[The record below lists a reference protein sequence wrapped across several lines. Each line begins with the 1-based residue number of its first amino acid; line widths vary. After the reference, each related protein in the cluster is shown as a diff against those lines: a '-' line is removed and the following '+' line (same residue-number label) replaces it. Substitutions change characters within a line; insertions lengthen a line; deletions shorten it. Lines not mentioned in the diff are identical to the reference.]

1 MILRLVLLFVSACA
15 VIAPASRC
23 GTWRAQWRAD
33 LVHYAQWLAVHDA
46 RARWR
51 NAAALATRALGSL
64 PHALVLRLSQWSL
77 DMILHDVRFAGRML
91 LRRPAFTF
99 VAVVVLGL
107 GIGANATIF
116 SWVQEVV
123 LQPVAAVDAA
133 PLVALHG
140 KTSSR
145 EDLSFSYLNFLDLR
159 AAHPAGVEDV
169 IAFRGLAM
177 NLQADGE
184 PRRVWGEMV
193 T

>member
-99 VAVVVLGL
+99 VA
-107 GIGANATIF
+107 
-116 SWVQEVV
+116 
-123 LQPVAAVDAA
+123 AVDAA